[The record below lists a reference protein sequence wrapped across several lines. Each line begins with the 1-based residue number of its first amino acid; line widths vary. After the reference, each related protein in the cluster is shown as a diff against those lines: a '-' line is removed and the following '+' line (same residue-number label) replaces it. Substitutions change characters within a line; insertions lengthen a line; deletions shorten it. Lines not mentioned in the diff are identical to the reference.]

1 MSVSVPFTEIL
12 KRIQIV
18 TQTRTQVELAHILE
32 IRQASISEA
41 KRRQSIPAE
50 WYLKLFEKLGVNP
63 DWLKKGTGPIYLRT
77 EAGYLPG
84 NGKGTA
90 IDPHLLGYPLAQPTL
105 TTVYAMHGKPG
116 KGVASARELQPLG
129 KLSVPKPYAREG
141 IVILAVDNDAAAPTV
156 RRGAHV
162 GIDTSAGHH
171 PASGELF
178 AVSLPCAGIVL
189 RRLFWDQKE
198 DCLVLRA
205 DNPAYPDI
213 RMQAARKEAV
223 LGRLAWVMQE
233 V

>member
-1 MSVSVPFTEIL
+1 MGHFYKETMERMKIVSH
-12 KRIQIV
+12 
-18 TQTRTQVELAHILE
+18 TRTQAELAALLG
-32 IRQASISEA
+32 IRQASISDA

-90 IDPHLLGYPLAQPTL
+90 IDPHLLGSPLAQPML
-105 TTVYAMHGKPG
+105 ATVYAMRTTPG
-116 KGVASARELQPLG
+116 KGVASAPELQPLG
-129 KLSVPKPYAREG
+129 KLSVPKPYARKG
-141 IVILAVDNDAAAPTV
+141 IIILAVDNDAAAPTV

-162 GIDTSAGHH
+162 GIDTAAGH

-189 RRLFWDQKE
+189 RRLFLDQKE

-205 DNPAYPDI
+205 ENPAYPDI
-213 RMQAARKEAV
+213 RVRASLKETI